1 MEQKKLTR
9 QEIIDKYGY
18 DPKTRTSTKAPTSG
32 AIGGSG
38 VPEAVGTP
46 TQKKPIEQAL
56 AEIRG
61 VQSGQRKPIDQALA
75 EIRSGGVTDSGFK
88 PGKLVQAMEDYRPDY
103 IEKGQGSGEDGK
115 RTFGDIYHNIGEGM
129 ADVGVGVVKGV
140 TRMPVNIAQALTLL
154 TPDSMWGE
162 NSLLNSDSQRAQAF
176 ASATKGKT
184 GLQKLGATGFDVVS
198 LFNPFSAEATIGGLA
213 ARGGGKLAQLAT
225 RGIDIAAENPSL
237 VQKGAGLLQK
247 VVPAVADSV
256 VSGAVVGKGGDNV
269 GTDTLIGAVNP
280 TAKFAYKEIGDIL
293 GKPIAKSIIASV
305 KDSVFGGRAATD
317 AVLNEMTN
325 FVKTTGKE
333 GIEAQAKQM
342 VTNRG
347 VFSKM
352 LQTFKG
358 NWFGYGSKA
367 DSTFNDAADLIST
380 RYMPHAES
388 AGDMVDLTKSH
399 DLLQSDKVDVGNML
413 ADAKSV
419 FANAKTPAKSVKQS
433 FYATMQSAGVNTTT
447 DAYRGIRDYVIKR
460 IDTLAEMRGGH
471 LTASD
476 IDGIRHDIGV
486 QMGKLADT
494 EGTLLGMYKQAYKS
508 FASQVEK
515 SGIKAGQNK
524 AVDLYKKTNQQYGTL
539 LDAEAMMQRISKM
552 KSNPFGL
559 SWTEKRAT
567 QLGLGAGMG
576 AITGNLGAGG
586 LTFFAAQ
593 PLTEL
598 LSHTIAKAK
607 IYTMKTDPLMNAIN
621 EARTS
626 SLNVDKQSLKELIA
640 KQAKK

>member
-1 MEQKKLTR
+1 MEPKKLTK
-9 QEIIDKYGY
+9 QEFADKYGY
-18 DPKTRTSTKAPTSG
+18 DPRTRTSTQAPTPG
-32 AIGGSG
+32 AVGGSNVSTG
-38 VPEAVGTP
+38 KQYAGTISPEEFA
-46 TQKKPIEQAL
+46 KI
-56 AEIRG
+56 
-61 VQSGQRKPIDQALA
+61 
-75 EIRSGGVTDSGFK
+75 SGGSSQQGRISAADFANMSGEPAPKSDFK

-103 IEKGQGSGEDGK
+103 IEKGQGSGENGK
-115 RTFGDIYHNIGEGM
+115 RTFGDIYNNISEGLF
-129 ADVGVGVVKGV
+129 DVGVGAVKGAI
-140 TRMPVNIAQALTLL
+140 RMPVNIAQALT
-154 TPDSMWGE
+154 PDAMWGE
-162 NSLLNSDSQRAQAF
+162 NSLLNSDSERAQAF

-184 GLQKLGATGFDVVS
+184 GLQKIGATGIDVAS

-237 VQKGAGLLQK
+237 VQKGAGLFQK
-247 VVPAVADSV
+247 VLPSIADSV

-269 GTDTLIGAVNP
+269 GTDTLMGAAFP

-433 FYATMQSAGVNTTT
+433 FYATMQSTGVNTTT

-586 LTFFAAQ
+586 LTFFAAK